1 MPSREGGGRA
11 ASRCLFARRELT
23 VQILFRA
30 IVSQSNNACS
40 FDGEGRDDGEIIWNQ
55 DAIPSTH
62 TLKNLE
68 ARILDSNRYQDLS
81 LSLGDN
87 QWSEGSSFGYRLSVS
102 EDSDLLSF
110 LPGDLTEGQ
119 VTVAGGREW
128 VESNRKHNI
137 NFAMDS
143 QTGRKLNVPLV
154 IIIRLL
160 N

>member
-1 MPSREGGGRA
+1 MEEWNLSWVRSDETSGW
-11 ASRCLFARRELT
+11 
-23 VQILFRA
+23 A

-143 QTGRKLNVPLV
+143 QTGRMLAWAE
-154 IIIRLL
+154 IIGQP
-160 N
+160 